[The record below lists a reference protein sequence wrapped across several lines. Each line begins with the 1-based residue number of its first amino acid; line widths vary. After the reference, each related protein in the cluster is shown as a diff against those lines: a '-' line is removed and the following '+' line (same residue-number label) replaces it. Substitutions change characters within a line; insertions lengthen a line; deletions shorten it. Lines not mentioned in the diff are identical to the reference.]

1 MADRRSPAFS
11 STIYDL
17 PSTIYH
23 LISMA
28 NIQTQNWL
36 MPRRSFLRGA
46 GATLALPFL
55 DAMRPLMA
63 AGSSGSHPVRIAL
76 LYMPNG
82 VRQDRWTPEGDGSRF
97 KLSPIL
103 SPLEKHREELLVLTG
118 LQNKASFSGDG
129 HYVKTGGWL
138 TGTTITKTTG
148 SDIAA
153 GGVSMDQIAAQQIGQ
168 RTKLPSLELGTEAVA
183 TGIDTNVNYTRL
195 YASHISWKTSTV
207 PLPCEINPRVAFD
220 RLFRSRSKG
229 GEKQAAD
236 DKSVLDLIRD
246 DTKRLQSKLGASD
259 KNKLEQYLE
268 SIREVERRIEAEA
281 SLLGAG
287 ENLPPELLKQ
297 MDALDK
303 RISKAM
309 GKASREEELN
319 SRPRFDHGEHC
330 RIMMDL
336 MVLAF
341 WSDSTRVSSFMFG
354 NDVTGRNFSFLE
366 GVNGGH
372 HDLSHHSNDGKKLD
386 QYEKINRWHVE
397 QYAYMLDRMKDIKE
411 GEGSL
416 LDHSMVAFGSPIR
429 DGNSHNPRNVPI
441 VVAGGGKA
449 GLKTGKHVVFE
460 EGTPLCGLWISMLET
475 AGVKANDLG
484 DASDGLRGIS

>member
-1 MADRRSPAFS
+1 MA
-11 STIYDL
+11 
-17 PSTIYH
+17 H
-23 LISMA
+23 LQS
-28 NIQTQNWL
+28 QKWL
-36 MPRRSFLRGA
+36 TPRRSFLRGA

-63 AGSSGSHPVRIAL
+63 AGSSAGMPVRIAL

-82 VRQDRWTPEGDGSRF
+82 VRPDRWTPDGDGSRF

-103 SPLEKHREELLVLTG
+103 SPLEKHREDLLVLTG
-118 LQNKASFSGDG
+118 LQNKASFTGDG

-153 GGVSMDQIAAQQIGQ
+153 GGISMDQIAAQEIG
-168 RTKLPSLELGTEAVA
+168 RHTKLPSLELGTEPVA

-220 RLFRSRSKG
+220 RLFRTRSKG

-236 DKSVLDLIRD
+236 DKSVLDLVRQD
-246 DTKRLQSKLGASD
+246 AKRLQSKLGSSD
-259 KNKLEQYLE
+259 KAKLEQYLE
-268 SIREVERRIEAEA
+268 SVREVERRIEAEA
-281 SLLGAG
+281 NLLGAG
-287 ENLPPELLKQ
+287 ENLSPELLAK
-297 MDALDK
+297 MDELDQ

-309 GKASREEELN
+309 GKANREEELN
-319 SRPRFDHGEHC
+319 SMPRFDHGEHC

-354 NDVTGRNFSFLE
+354 NDVTGRNFSFLD

-372 HDLSHHSNDGKKLD
+372 HDLSHHSNDGGKLD

-397 QYAYMLDRMKDIKE
+397 QYGYMLDRMKEIKE
-411 GEGSL
+411 GDGTL
-416 LDHSMVAFGSPIR
+416 LDTSMVAFGSPIR
-429 DGNSHNPRNVPI
+429 DGNAHDPKNVPI
-441 VVAGGGKA
+441 VVAGGSKA
-449 GLKTGKHVVFE
+449 GMKTGKHVVFDQ
-460 EGTPLCGLWISMLET
+460 GTPLCGLWISMLET
-475 AGVKANDLG
+475 AGVKADKLG
-484 DASDGLRGIS
+484 DADDGLRGVS

>member
-1 MADRRSPAFS
+1 
-11 STIYDL
+11 
-17 PSTIYH
+17 
-23 LISMA
+23 MA
-28 NIQTQNWL
+28 NIQSQKWL

-63 AGSSGSHPVRIAL
+63 AGSSASLPIRIAL

-82 VRQDRWTPEGDGSRF
+82 VRADRWTPEGKGKGF

-103 SPLEKHREELLVLTG
+103 SPLEKHKQDLLVLTG

-153 GGVSMDQIAAQQIGQ
+153 GAVSMDQIAAQQLG
-168 RTKLPSLELGTEAVA
+168 RNTKLPSLELGTEPVA

-236 DKSVLDLIRD
+236 DKSVLDLVSSD
-246 DTKRLQSKLGASD
+246 AKRLQAKLGQTD
-259 KNKLEQYLE
+259 KNKLDQYLE
-268 SIREVERRIEAEA
+268 SIREIERRIEAEA
-281 SLLGAG
+281 ATLGVG
-287 ENLPPELLKQ
+287 ENMPPELLKRL
-297 MDALDK
+297 DELDK
-303 RISKAM
+303 RISNGM

-319 SRPRFDHGEHC
+319 GRMRFDHGEHC

-336 MVLAF
+336 MVMAF

-372 HDLSHHSNDGKKLD
+372 HDLSHHSNDVKKLD
-386 QYEKINRWHVE
+386 QYELINRWHVE
-397 QYAYMLDRMKDIKE
+397 QYGYMLDRMKEIKE
-411 GEGSL
+411 GDGNL
-416 LDHSMVAFGSPIR
+416 LDRSMVAFGSPIR
-429 DGNSHNPRNVPI
+429 DGNAHDPKNVPI
-441 VVAGGGKA
+441 VVAGGS
-449 GLKTGKHVVFE
+449 KTGLTNGSHEVYD
-460 EGTPLCGLWISMLET
+460 EGTPLCSLWLGMLEK
-475 AGVKANDLG
+475 AGVKAKDLG
-484 DASDGLRGIS
+484 DATAPLRGLG

>member
-1 MADRRSPAFS
+1 MA
-11 STIYDL
+11 
-17 PSTIYH
+17 H
-23 LISMA
+23 LQS
-28 NIQTQNWL
+28 QKWL

-63 AGSSGSHPVRIAL
+63 AGSSARMPVRIAL

-82 VRQDRWTPEGDGSRF
+82 VRPDRWTPDGDGSRF

-103 SPLEKHREELLVLTG
+103 SPLENHRDDLLVLTG
-118 LQNKASFSGDG
+118 LQNKASFTGDG

-153 GGVSMDQIAAQQIGQ
+153 GGISMDQIAAQEIG
-168 RTKLPSLELGTEAVA
+168 RHTKLPSLELGTEPVA

-220 RLFRSRSKG
+220 RLFRTRSKG

-236 DKSVLDLIRD
+236 DKSVLDLVRQD
-246 DTKRLQSKLGASD
+246 AKRLQSKLGSSD
-259 KNKLEQYLE
+259 KAKLEQYLE
-268 SIREVERRIEAEA
+268 SVREVERRIEAEA
-281 SLLGAG
+281 NLLGAG
-287 ENLPPELLKQ
+287 ENLSPDLLAKMDELDQ
-297 MDALDK
+297 

-309 GKASREEELN
+309 GKANREEELN
-319 SRPRFDHGEHC
+319 SMPRFDHGEHC

-354 NDVTGRNFSFLE
+354 NDVTGRNFSFLD

-372 HDLSHHSNDGKKLD
+372 HDLSHHSNDGGKLD

-397 QYAYMLDRMKDIKE
+397 QYGYMLDRMKEIKE
-411 GEGSL
+411 GEGTL
-416 LDHSMVAFGSPIR
+416 LDSSMVAFGSPIR
-429 DGNSHNPRNVPI
+429 DGNAHDPKNVPI
-441 VVAGGGKA
+441 VVAGGSKA
-449 GLKTGKHVVFE
+449 GMKTGKHVVFDQ
-460 EGTPLCGLWISMLET
+460 GTPLCGLWISMLET
-475 AGVKANDLG
+475 AGVKADKLG
-484 DASDGLRGIS
+484 DADDGLRGVS

>member
-1 MADRRSPAFS
+1 
-11 STIYDL
+11 
-17 PSTIYH
+17 
-23 LISMA
+23 MA
-28 NIQTQNWL
+28 NIQTQKWL

-63 AGSSGSHPVRIAL
+63 AGSSEVPIRIAL

-82 VRQDRWTPEGDGSRF
+82 VRADRWTPEGEGKGF

-103 SPLEKHREELLVLTG
+103 SPLEKHREELLILTG
-118 LQNKASFSGDG
+118 LQNKASFTGDG

-153 GGVSMDQIAAQQIGQ
+153 GGMSMDQIAAQHLG
-168 RTKLPSLELGTEAVA
+168 RNTKLPSLELGTEPVA

-236 DKSVLDLIRD
+236 DKSVLDLVRTD
-246 DTKRLQSKLGASD
+246 AKRLQSKLGQAD
-259 KNKLEQYLE
+259 QHKLEQYLE

-281 SLLGAG
+281 ALLGAG

-297 MDALDK
+297 LDTV
-303 RISKAM
+303 
-309 GKASREEELN
+309 
-319 SRPRFDHGEHC
+319 D
-330 RIMMDL
+330 
-336 MVLAF
+336 
-341 WSDSTRVSSFMFG
+341 
-354 NDVTGRNFSFLE
+354 
-366 GVNGGH
+366 
-372 HDLSHHSNDGKKLD
+372 
-386 QYEKINRWHVE
+386 
-397 QYAYMLDRMKDIKE
+397 
-411 GEGSL
+411 
-416 LDHSMVAFGSPIR
+416 
-429 DGNSHNPRNVPI
+429 
-441 VVAGGGKA
+441 
-449 GLKTGKHVVFE
+449 
-460 EGTPLCGLWISMLET
+460 
-475 AGVKANDLG
+475 
-484 DASDGLRGIS
+484 

>member
-1 MADRRSPAFS
+1 
-11 STIYDL
+11 
-17 PSTIYH
+17 
-23 LISMA
+23 MA
-28 NIQTQNWL
+28 NIRTQKWL

-63 AGSSGSHPVRIAL
+63 AGSSVQLPVRIAL

-82 VRQDRWTPEGDGSRF
+82 VRADRWTPEGEGSRF

-103 SPLEKHREELLVLTG
+103 SPLEKHREDLLVLTG
-118 LQNKASFSGDG
+118 LQNKASFTGDG

-153 GGVSMDQIAAQQIGQ
+153 GGISMDQIAAQQLG
-168 RTKLPSLELGTEAVA
+168 RHTKLPSLELGTEPVA

-195 YASHISWKTSTV
+195 YASHISWKTSNV

-220 RLFRSRSKG
+220 RLFRTRSRN
-229 GEKQAAD
+229 GEKQAKD
-236 DKSVLDLIRD
+236 DRSVLDLVMEDAR
-246 DTKRLQSKLGASD
+246 RLQGKLGQAD
-259 KNKLEQYLE
+259 RQKLDQYLE
-268 SIREVERRIEAEA
+268 SVREVERRIEAEA
-281 SLLGAG
+281 ATLGAG
-287 ENLPPELLKQ
+287 ENLPPELLTR
-297 MDALDK
+297 LDELDR

-309 GKASREEELN
+309 GKSSREEELN
-319 SRPRFDHGEHC
+319 SLPRFDHGEHC

-341 WSDSTRVSSFMFG
+341 WSDSTRVSTFMFG

-372 HDLSHHSNDGKKLD
+372 HEISHHSNNPKTLD
-386 QYEKINRWHVE
+386 EYERINRWHIE
-397 QYAYMLDRMKDIKE
+397 QYSHMLDRMKEIPE
-411 GEGSL
+411 GDGTL
-416 LDHSMVAFGSPIR
+416 LDRSMVAFGSPIR
-429 DGNSHNPRNVPI
+429 DGNSHDPKNVPI
-441 VVAGGGKA
+441 VIAGGAKA
-449 GLKTGKHVVFE
+449 GVKTGRHLVHE
-460 EGTPLCGLWISMLET
+460 SGTPLCSLWLGMLDK
-475 AGVKANDLG
+475 AGVKAKELG
-484 DASDGLRGIS
+484 DASGPLRGLG

>member
-1 MADRRSPAFS
+1 MA
-11 STIYDL
+11 
-17 PSTIYH
+17 H
-23 LISMA
+23 LQS
-28 NIQTQNWL
+28 QKWL

-63 AGSSGSHPVRIAL
+63 AGSSARMPVRIAL

-82 VRQDRWTPEGDGSRF
+82 VRPDRWTPDGDGSRF

-103 SPLEKHREELLVLTG
+103 SPLEKHRDDLLVLTG
-118 LQNKASFSGDG
+118 LQNKASFTGDG

-153 GGVSMDQIAAQQIGQ
+153 GGISMDQIAAQEIG
-168 RTKLPSLELGTEAVA
+168 RHTKLPSLELGTEPVA

-220 RLFRSRSKG
+220 RLFRTRSKG

-236 DKSVLDLIRD
+236 DKSVLDLVRQD
-246 DTKRLQSKLGASD
+246 AKRLQSKLGSSD
-259 KNKLEQYLE
+259 KAKLEQYLE
-268 SIREVERRIEAEA
+268 SVREVERRIEAEA
-281 SLLGAG
+281 NLLGAG
-287 ENLPPELLKQ
+287 ENLSPELLAK
-297 MDALDK
+297 MDELDQ

-309 GKASREEELN
+309 GKANREEELN
-319 SRPRFDHGEHC
+319 SMPRFDHGEHC

-354 NDVTGRNFSFLE
+354 NDVTGRNFSFLD

-372 HDLSHHSNDGKKLD
+372 HDLSHHSNDGGKLD

-397 QYAYMLDRMKDIKE
+397 QYGYMLDRMKEIKE
-411 GEGSL
+411 GDVTL
-416 LDHSMVAFGSPIR
+416 LDTSMVAFGSPIR
-429 DGNSHNPRNVPI
+429 DGNAHDPKNVPI
-441 VVAGGGKA
+441 VVAGGSKA
-449 GLKTGKHVVFE
+449 GMKTGKHVVFD

-475 AGVKANDLG
+475 AGVKADKLG
-484 DASDGLRGIS
+484 DADDGLRGVS

>member
-1 MADRRSPAFS
+1 
-11 STIYDL
+11 
-17 PSTIYH
+17 
-23 LISMA
+23 MA
-28 NIQTQNWL
+28 NIQSQKWL

-63 AGSSGSHPVRIAL
+63 AGSSASIPIRIAL

-82 VRQDRWTPEGDGSRF
+82 VRADRWTPDGKGKGF

-103 SPLEKHREELLVLTG
+103 SPLEKHRQDLLILTG
-118 LQNKASFSGDG
+118 LQNKASFTGDG

-153 GGVSMDQIAAQQIGQ
+153 GGVSMDQIAAQQIG
-168 RTKLPSLELGTEAVA
+168 RNTKLPSLELGTEPVA

-236 DKSVLDLIRD
+236 DKSVLDLVSGD
-246 DTKRLQSKLGASD
+246 AKRLQSKLGQAD
-259 KNKLEQYLE
+259 KHKLEQYLE

-281 SLLGAG
+281 ASLGAG

-297 MDALDK
+297 LDLLDR

-319 SRPRFDHGEHC
+319 SRPRFDHSEHC
-330 RIMMDL
+330 KIMMDL

-397 QYAYMLDRMKDIKE
+397 QYGYMLDRMKEIKE
-411 GEGSL
+411 GDGNL
-416 LDHSMVAFGSPIR
+416 LDHSMVTFGSPIR
-429 DGNSHNPRNVPI
+429 DGNSHDPKNVP
-441 VVAGGGKA
+441 VVIAGGSKA
-449 GLKTGKHVVFE
+449 GLKTGTHEVYD
-460 EGTPLCGLWISMLET
+460 EGTPLCALWLGVLEK
-475 AGVKANDLG
+475 AGVKAKDLG
-484 DASDGLRGIS
+484 DATTPLKGIG

>member
-1 MADRRSPAFS
+1 
-11 STIYDL
+11 
-17 PSTIYH
+17 
-23 LISMA
+23 MA
-28 NIQTQNWL
+28 NIQSQKWL

-55 DAMRPLMA
+55 DAMWPLMA
-63 AGSSGSHPVRIAL
+63 AGSSAPLPVRIAL

-82 VRQDRWTPEGDGSRF
+82 VRADRWTPEGKGRGF

-103 SPLEKHREELLVLTG
+103 SPLEKHRENLLILTG
-118 LQNKASFSGDG
+118 LQNKASFTGDG

-153 GGVSMDQIAAQQIGQ
+153 GGISMDQIAAQHLGKN
-168 RTKLPSLELGTEAVA
+168 TKLPSLELGTEPVA

-220 RLFRSRSKG
+220 RLFRGRSKG

-236 DKSVLDLIRD
+236 DKSVLDLVSTD
-246 DTKRLQSKLGASD
+246 AKRLQAKLGQAD

-281 SLLGAG
+281 ATLGAG
-287 ENLPPELLKQ
+287 ENLPPELLKRL
-297 MDALDK
+297 DELDK
-303 RISKAM
+303 RISKSM

-372 HDLSHHSNDGKKLD
+372 HDLSHHSNDPKKLD

-397 QYAYMLDRMKDIKE
+397 QYGYMLDRMKEIKE
-411 GEGSL
+411 GDGNL
-416 LDHSMVAFGSPIR
+416 LDRSMVAFGSPIR
-429 DGNSHNPRNVPI
+429 DGNAHDPKNVPI
-441 VVAGGGKA
+441 VIAGGSKA
-449 GLKTGKHVVFE
+449 GLNNGSHEVYDA
-460 EGTPLCGLWISMLET
+460 GTPLCSLWLGVLEK
-475 AGVKANDLG
+475 AGVKTKELG
-484 DASDGLRGIS
+484 DASAALRGLG

>member
-1 MADRRSPAFS
+1 
-11 STIYDL
+11 
-17 PSTIYH
+17 
-23 LISMA
+23 MA
-28 NIQTQNWL
+28 NIQTQKWL

-63 AGSSGSHPVRIAL
+63 AGSSAVPIRIAL

-82 VRQDRWTPEGDGSRF
+82 VRADRWTPEGEGKGF

-103 SPLEKHREELLVLTG
+103 SPLEKHREELLILTG
-118 LQNKASFSGDG
+118 LQNKASFTGDG

-153 GGVSMDQIAAQQIGQ
+153 GGMSMDQIAAQHLG
-168 RTKLPSLELGTEAVA
+168 RNTKLPSLELGTEPVA

-236 DKSVLDLIRD
+236 DKSVLDLVRTD
-246 DTKRLQSKLGASD
+246 AKRLQSKLGQAD
-259 KNKLEQYLE
+259 QHKLEQYLE

-281 SLLGAG
+281 AMLGAG

-297 MDALDK
+297 LDTLDK

-319 SRPRFDHGEHC
+319 SRPRFDHAEHC
-330 RIMMDL
+330 KIMMDL

-397 QYAYMLDRMKDIKE
+397 QYGYMLDRMKEIKE
-411 GEGSL
+411 GEGNL

-429 DGNSHNPRNVPI
+429 DGNSHDPKNVPI
-441 VVAGGGKA
+441 VIAGGTKA
-449 GLKTGKHVVFE
+449 GLKTGTHE
-460 EGTPLCGLWISMLET
+460 TYDEGTPLCSLWLGMLEK
-475 AGVKANDLG
+475 AGVKTKELG
-484 DASDGLRGIS
+484 DATTPLRGIG

>member
-1 MADRRSPAFS
+1 
-11 STIYDL
+11 
-17 PSTIYH
+17 
-23 LISMA
+23 MA
-28 NIQTQNWL
+28 NIQTQKWL

-63 AGSSGSHPVRIAL
+63 AGSSAVPIRIAL

-82 VRQDRWTPEGDGSRF
+82 VRADRWTPEGEGKGF

-103 SPLEKHREELLVLTG
+103 SPLEKHRQELLILTG
-118 LQNKASFSGDG
+118 LQNKASFTGDG

-153 GGVSMDQIAAQQIGQ
+153 GGMSMDQIAAQHLG
-168 RTKLPSLELGTEAVA
+168 RNTKLPSLELGTEPVA

-236 DKSVLDLIRD
+236 DKSVLDLVRTD
-246 DTKRLQSKLGASD
+246 AKRLQSKLGQAD
-259 KNKLEQYLE
+259 QHKLEQYLE

-281 SLLGAG
+281 ALLGAG

-297 MDALDK
+297 LDTLDK

-319 SRPRFDHGEHC
+319 SRPRFDHAEHC
-330 RIMMDL
+330 KIMMDL

-397 QYAYMLDRMKDIKE
+397 QYGYMLDRMKEIKE
-411 GEGSL
+411 GEGNL

-429 DGNSHNPRNVPI
+429 DGNSHDPKNVPI
-441 VVAGGGKA
+441 VIAGGTKA
-449 GLKTGKHVVFE
+449 GLKTGTHE
-460 EGTPLCGLWISMLET
+460 TYDEGTPLCSLWLGMLEK
-475 AGVKANDLG
+475 AGVKTKELG
-484 DASDGLRGIS
+484 DATTPLRGIG